1 MPYSLY
7 RRSFLAVGLTVVGCL
22 SCAHVLAALIL
33 PPMPDTVRLEL
44 LVPVVHPEAG
54 GTRQIAA
61 L

>member
-7 RRSFLAVGLTVVGCL
+7 HRTFVAVGLTIAGCL

-33 PPMPDTVRLEL
+33 PPVPNTVILEL
-44 LVPVVHPEAG
+44 MVPAIQAEVRSAAG
-54 GTRQIAA
+54 P